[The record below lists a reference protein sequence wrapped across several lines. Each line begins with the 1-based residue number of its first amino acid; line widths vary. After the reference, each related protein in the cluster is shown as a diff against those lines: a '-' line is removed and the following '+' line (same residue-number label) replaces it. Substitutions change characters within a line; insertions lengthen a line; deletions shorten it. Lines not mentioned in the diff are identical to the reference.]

1 MDRDAARE
9 IGWWRVLVLV
19 PMLMIVFFLSYV
31 DISIRAIHLFGAVG
45 LTVAGLM
52 FLQAADSFGNN
63 QTIFMFLALTH
74 VTAVLLVGVV
84 MPLRYCLLVTSILFC
99 AAVGEIYFS
108 ATLSMSDKVAFISGS
123 TGIVCL
129 MLFWVLIR
137 EREAKQ
143 QWLSD
148 IERKHSAD
156 IQNSSSSYF
165 FKLLKSEITKNCAAI
180 ERSLEA
186 LKTLRPE
193 STYLQRSVHSFDQ
206 SLQLIDK
213 LMSSVTWRDALSNK
227 SATTLSASKLV
238 NGLVDDYR
246 NIYPQFTFTL
256 HEEANFRIV
265 GDEVLLSRAISN
277 LLDNAVRLHSPATI
291 IEVAIRSP
299 RQITIRNVGPPIPDN
314 LETMFKYG
322 ASGNSVNRGLFGLG
336 LFLAYQICQNH
347 SAKLSAYQSG
357 SKATF
362 VIRFNT

>member
-1 MDRDAARE
+1 
-9 IGWWRVLVLV
+9 
-19 PMLMIVFFLSYV
+19 MLMIVFFLSYV

-74 VTAVLLVGVV
+74 VTAVLLIGVV
-84 MPLRYCLLVTSILFC
+84 IPLRYCLLVTSILFC

-108 ATLSMSDKVAFISGS
+108 ASLSMSDKVAFISGS

-148 IERKHSAD
+148 IERRHSAD

-165 FKLLKSEITKNCAAI
+165 FKLLKSEITTNCSAI

-213 LMSSVTWRDALSNK
+213 LLSSVTWR
-227 SATTLSASKLV
+227 
-238 NGLVDDYR
+238 VDDYR

-256 HEEANFRIV
+256 HEEASFRIV

-362 VIRFNT
+362 VIRFKT